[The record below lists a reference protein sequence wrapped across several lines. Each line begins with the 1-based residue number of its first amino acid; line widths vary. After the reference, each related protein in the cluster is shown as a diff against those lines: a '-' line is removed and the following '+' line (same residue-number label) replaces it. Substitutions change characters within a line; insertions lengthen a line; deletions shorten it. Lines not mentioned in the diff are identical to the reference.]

1 METFGSVLS
10 RILQKNDLSM
20 NELTRRLGMRSRTTL
35 SRIMRDETTYETT
48 VHFRDRLVAANVIRL
63 SEAELEQMEQA
74 LERKRLNVGE
84 YRINRA
90 MEQLLREHRPSAEP
104 LNVCGIEGIST
115 FDALAQRYA
124 RGRDVQILLVGLC
137 DRRITGALS
146 KAAATATQGF
156 EVQHDIFH
164 LEDAVDTIEHVDALL
179 PILFSP
185 RYTARMADEAHVDR
199 RPFPGDML
207 LCRFVDADGQ
217 QQYHQL
223 VMTEPSLLSGIAY
236 RDPAAFD
243 YWISVISACSRSLP
257 LLKTRFAAQN
267 APEDYLTYTEN
278 YRKLEYDCN
287 LYMLKPDVPINFVS
301 PEIMLPVILSSFVE
315 NNFIP
320 AEHLEA
326 MAHRFTQIHRQ
337 RFEHF
342 FHRRRVTHNV
352 FSQKAMLAFAETGYQ
367 TDHFFASRPYTP
379 AERVQIL
386 GNLLDAETGNPYFNV
401 YFARDDGLIHSAEI
415 SCYEGKGTMML
426 NAHTSYDLTG
436 DHAEALITPRGFN
449 EHLKTYFQNELLCNQ
464 VLPTAENRDLLRRL
478 IEVARNAQ

>member
-10 RILQKNDLSM
+10 QILSENDLSM
-20 NELTRRLGMRSRTTL
+20 SELTRRLGMKSRTTL

-48 VHFRDRLVAANVIRL
+48 AHFRNRLIAAHVVRL
-63 SEAELEQMEQA
+63 SDADLERMEQA
-74 LERKRLNVGE
+74 LERKRLNDSA

-90 MEQLLREHRPSAEP
+90 MEQLLREHKSSTEP
-104 LNVCGIEGIST
+104 LNVRGIEGVST
-115 FDALAQRYA
+115 FDALAQRYS

-146 KAAATATQGF
+146 EAAATATQGF
-156 EVQHDIFH
+156 EIRHDIFH
-164 LEDAVDTIEHVDALL
+164 LDDAVDTIEHVDALL

-185 RYTARMADEAHVDR
+185 HYTACMADEAHANR

-207 LCRFVDADGQ
+207 LCRFIDADGQ

-236 RDPAAFD
+236 QDSAALD
-243 YWISVISACSRSLP
+243 YWRSVIDACDRSLP
-257 LLKTRFAAQN
+257 PLKTRFAARN

-278 YRKLEYDCN
+278 YRQLEYDCN

-301 PEIMLPVILSSFVE
+301 PEIMMPVILSSFVE

-326 MAHRFTQIHRQ
+326 MTRQFARIHRQ

-379 AERVQIL
+379 AERAQIL
-386 GNLLDAETGNPYFNV
+386 SNLLEAETDNPYFNV
-401 YFARDDGLIHSAEI
+401 YFSRDDELIHSAEI
-415 SCYEGKGTMML
+415 SCYEGKGTLML

-436 DHAEALITPRGFN
+436 DHAEALITHRSFN
-449 EHLKTYFQNELLCNQ
+449 EHLKTYFQSELLCNQ
-464 VLPTAENRDLLRRL
+464 VLSTAENRDLLHRL
-478 IEVARNAQ
+478 IEVARNAK